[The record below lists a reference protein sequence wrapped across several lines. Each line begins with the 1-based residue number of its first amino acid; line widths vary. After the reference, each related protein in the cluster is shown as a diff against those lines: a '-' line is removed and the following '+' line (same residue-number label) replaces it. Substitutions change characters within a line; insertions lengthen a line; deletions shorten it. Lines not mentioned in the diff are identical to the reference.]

1 MKNTILLSA
10 IAGTILAIA
19 SCKTK
24 SNCDAYTQGLKLK
37 LDSMTTELS
46 MKSDS
51 LANMSAQIQ
60 FLEDTSQVYGKLI
73 EKKKDLK
80 RIKAYVKLLEDDNQ
94 YLGSAL
100 AAIEM
105 EAKQ

>member
-10 IAGTILAIA
+10 IAGTILAIT

-24 SNCDAYTQGLKLK
+24 SNCDAYTQGLTHK
-37 LDSMTTELS
+37 LDSMTAELKL
-46 MKSDS
+46 KSDS
-51 LANMSAQIQ
+51 LTDMSAQIQ
-60 FLEDTSQVYGKLI
+60 FLEDTSQVYTKLV

-94 YLGSAL
+94 QLGSAL